1 MNNGGQS
8 NVVGIILLLGITV
21 ISISMLTAGIGAVIE
36 EASSSVRTL
45 DTEASV
51 VDLRDDIYYGQQ
63 GHYSLTSNNRYLAIE
78 TFNISIVSGS
88 TEVLSDSR
96 SVIIHRQNKI
106 EISVT
111 ASSVIRTSPTAS
123 QFIARP
129 SWFTSNDD
137 IIIQFTKL
145 SDSVPA
151 SDKIL
156 SSDTINFR
164 KESEKVRLD
173 ADTYTLH
180 FETSAPMLWKS
191 YFREY
196 DLTATAGADN
206 SVTVEFPRA
215 PIYIIIHTIN
225 VENK

>member
-21 ISISMLTAGIGAVIE
+21 ISISMLTAGIGAVIQ

-45 DTEASV
+45 DTETSV
-51 VDLRDDIYYGQQ
+51 VELRDDIYYGQQ
-63 GHYSLTSNNRYLAIE
+63 GHYTLTSSNRYLTIE
-78 TFNISIVSGS
+78 TFNISIVSGT
-88 TEVLSDSR
+88 TEVFGDSR
-96 SVIIHRQNKI
+96 SVIIYRQNKI
-106 EISVT
+106 EFSVT
-111 ASSVIRTSPTAS
+111 ASAVIRTSPTAS

-129 SWFTSNDD
+129 LWFMSNDD

-145 SDSVPA
+145 SDSVPT
-151 SDKIL
+151 SEKIL

-173 ADTYTLH
+173 ADTYTIH

-196 DLTATAGADN
+196 DLTATVGADK
-206 SVTVEFPRA
+206 SVSVEFSQA

-225 VENK
+225 VENQ